1 MKTSEIATLKTWI
14 TESNRIVFFGGAGVS
29 TESGIHSFTPFIV
42 FGRKKTVTAKRQ
54 LRSYWSCCIL
64 VFTGL
69 RTEPGHTCPQAFT
82 SALHLLRPDT
92 ALTWNTD
99 LL

>member
-1 MKTSEIATLKTWI
+1 MVCRDFILPKPASY
-14 TESNRIVFFGGAGVS
+14 VFFYAFFNLRNLLYI
-29 TESGIHSFTPFIV
+29 IHSFTPFIV
-42 FGRKKTVTAKRQ
+42 FGRKKTVTAGWQ

-69 RTEPGHTCPQAFT
+69 RTESGHTCPQAFT

-92 ALTWNTD
+92 ALT
-99 LL
+99 